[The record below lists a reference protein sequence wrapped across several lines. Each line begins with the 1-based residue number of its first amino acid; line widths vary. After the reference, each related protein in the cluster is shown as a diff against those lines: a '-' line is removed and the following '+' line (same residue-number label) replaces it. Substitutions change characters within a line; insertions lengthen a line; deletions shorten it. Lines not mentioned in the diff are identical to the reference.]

1 VALGDSAG
9 VGEVARARVN
19 RGCQKRKIIVPINQ
33 TTDTNESESHPV
45 ADAFAAALRRAQA
58 EFLEMPGLQ
67 LTEAQASRLW
77 CFDSVLCSRVLQTL
91 VDERF
96 LVRTRNA
103 SFLRA

>member
-1 VALGDSAG
+1 MT
-9 VGEVARARVN
+9 
-19 RGCQKRKIIVPINQ
+19 INQ
-33 TTDTNESESHPV
+33 KETDETESHPA

-67 LTEAQASRLW
+67 LTEAQATRLW
-77 CFDSVLCSRVLQTL
+77 CFDSALCSRVLQTL

-96 LVRTRNA
+96 LIRTRNA